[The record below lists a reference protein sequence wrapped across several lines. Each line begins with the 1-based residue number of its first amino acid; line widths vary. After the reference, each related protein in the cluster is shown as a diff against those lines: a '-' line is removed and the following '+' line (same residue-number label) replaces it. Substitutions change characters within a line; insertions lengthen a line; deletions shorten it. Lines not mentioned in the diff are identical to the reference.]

1 MRARREF
8 NLLVVHGDGRRI
20 ARLSL
25 SRWLILTVL
34 AFVVALPISV
44 AVIYTDYLSLRQ
56 QRAALKVLSA
66 KVAEQQTVIEASR
79 TKMQAIWAE
88 IDGWREG
95 AHESR

>member
-34 AFVVALPISV
+34 TFVVALPISY
-44 AVIYTDYLSLRQ
+44 AVFC
-56 QRAALKVLSA
+56 LKKKITGESECTRLTVHTHLTRRPLGPTGVEPQISWPSP
-66 KVAEQQTVIEASR
+66 ELTHLPQTPV
-79 TKMQAIWAE
+79 
-88 IDGWREG
+88 
-95 AHESR
+95 H